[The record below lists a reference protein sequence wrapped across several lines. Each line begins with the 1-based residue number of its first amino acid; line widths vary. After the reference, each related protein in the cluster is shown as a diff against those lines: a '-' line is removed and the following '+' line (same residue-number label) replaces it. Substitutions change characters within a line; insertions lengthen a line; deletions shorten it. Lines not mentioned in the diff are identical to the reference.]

1 MIHLFRGYGIP
12 PGGYPP
18 NYQGD
23 ERPHFMKT
31 VFIITAVVIFVIG
44 AAALVIVN
52 EPKCIQSHTEQRWR
66 EAYTTHP
73 YMASSNLALR
83 MQTMRHPARWET
95 VTICDKYEEKTK

>member
-1 MIHLFRGYGIP
+1 MQKFDLS
-12 PGGYPP
+12 
-18 NYQGD
+18 
-23 ERPHFMKT
+23 EKT
-31 VFIITAVVIFVIG
+31 IFFVACACITPLLIFLYAVVYEV
-44 AAALVIVN
+44 VN

-83 MQTMRHPARWET
+83 MQTRRHPARWET